1 MTMMEVLNVSA
12 EGSAK
17 AVDVVDSNLAWQN
30 EAVTSITNWFNRDTE
45 TTTEQTSTE
54 ASAPPTLTTEVT
66 STESTTSAGE
76 EIMLSTALG
85 IAWTVLSLSL

>member
-17 AVDVVDSNLAWQN
+17 AVDVVDNNLAWKS

-45 TTTEQTSTE
+45 TTTEQTTTE
-54 ASAPPTLTTEVT
+54 TSAPPTLTTEVT
-66 STESTTSAGE
+66 STESTTSAGG

-85 IAWTVLSLSL
+85 IAWTILSLSL